1 MSLINKIFK
10 KYFLIL
16 FLFFSF
22 ANIFAQEKVELIHA
36 DSLTGRTENGVIV
49 REAQGNVQFKQG
61 NITVYCNSATQY
73 PDQNKVDLRGN
84 VKIYQDTLSLFTSR
98 GVYYGNEKRATG
110 ENGVTLKD
118 PNATLRADNGVYYFN
133 DSKAV
138 FHGDVI
144 IINPQYKITST
155 DLTYLRNT
163 EDSFAKGNVVVTTDS
178 AIIKAEN
185 IDFYKRQFK
194 TFAYEKVVIDSD
206 STLIYSD
213 TLTNY
218 SDRKES
224 FASGNVRVESLN
236 NNTILY
242 GNTLE
247 NYELKNYTKLAG
259 KSKLVQIDK
268 TNPDTLYIY
277 SSYMEAFR
285 VKPEYY
291 IATDNVEIIRTKFSS
306 KCGRG
311 IYFKDSS
318 KIAMEKE
325 PIVWQDNMQITGDSI
340 YAELP
345 GNKLQSIFV
354 KKLNIPESKA
364 SFLISQGDANFADRY
379 DQIRS
384 RDISIYI
391 NDDKVDSIQAI
402 SNASSIYFIYEDK
415 KANGINNS
423 EGDNIYI
430 YFDRAEN
437 AVSKIKIEKS
447 VKGVYSPETEMVGA
461 NLSLP
466 GFNPRTDKPI
476 RR

>member
-1 MSLINKIFK
+1 MIHKKI
-10 KYFLIL
+10 KYCLA
-16 FLFFSF
+16 FLFVFSF
-22 ANIFAQEKVELIHA
+22 ANAFAQEKVELIHA
-36 DSLTGRTENGVIV
+36 DSLTGRSENGQLI

-61 NITVYCNSATQY
+61 NITVFCNSATQF
-73 PDQNKVDLRGN
+73 PDQNKVELRGN
-84 VKIYQDTLSLFTSR
+84 VKIYQDTMSLFTSK

-110 ENGVTLKD
+110 EGGVTLKD
-118 PNATLRADNGVYYFN
+118 PNATLRANSGVYFFEQA
-133 DSKAV
+133 KAD

-155 DLTYLRNT
+155 HLTYLRNT
-163 EDSFAKGNVVVTTDS
+163 EDSFAKGNVIVTTDS

-218 SDRKES
+218 SDKKES
-224 FASGNVRVESLN
+224 YASGNVRVESLN

-242 GNTLE
+242 GNILE

-268 TNPDTLYIY
+268 TNPDTLFIY
-277 SSYMEAFR
+277 SSFMEAFR
-285 VKPEYY
+285 TKPEYY
-291 IATDNVEIIRTKFSS
+291 IATDSVEIIRTNFYS

-318 KIAMEKE
+318 KLAMEKE
-325 PIVWQDNMQITGDSI
+325 PIVWQDNMQLTGASI

-354 KKLNIPESKA
+354 RKINIPNTKP
-364 SFLISQGDANFADRY
+364 SFMISQGDSLFADRY

-384 RDISIYI
+384 RDISVYI
-391 NDDKVDSIQAI
+391 QDDKVDSVVAT

-415 KANGINNS
+415 KANGVNNS

-437 AVSKIKIEKS
+437 SVSKIRIEKS
-447 VKGVYSPETEMVGA
+447 VKGVYSPEAEIGKVA
-461 NLSLP
+461 LALP
-466 GFNPRTDKPI
+466 GFTPRNDKPI

>member
-1 MSLINKIFK
+1 VYLINKYCLI
-10 KYFLIL
+10 IL
-16 FLFFSF
+16 FFFF
-22 ANIFAQEKVELIHA
+22 GAKLFAQEKVELIHA
-36 DSLTGRTENGVIV
+36 DSLSGSTENGVTLRI
-49 REAQGNVQFKQG
+49 ASGNVQFKQG
-61 NITVYCNSATQY
+61 NITVYCNSATQFI
-73 PDQNKVDLRGN
+73 DQNKVELRGN
-84 VKIYQDTLSLFTSR
+84 VKIYQDTLSLFTSK
-98 GVYYGNEKRATG
+98 GVYYGNEKRAMG

-118 PNATLRADNGVYYFN
+118 PNATLRANNGVYFFDN
-133 DSKAV
+133 AKAE

-144 IINPQYKITST
+144 IINPEYKITST
-155 DLTYLRNT
+155 HLTYLRNT

-178 AIIKAEN
+178 AVVTAEN

-213 TLTNY
+213 TLTHF
-218 SDRKES
+218 SDKKES
-224 FASGNVRVESLN
+224 FANGNVKVESLN
-236 NNTILY
+236 NNTVLF

-259 KSKLVQIDK
+259 KSKLIQIDK

-277 SSYMEAFR
+277 SSVMEAFR

-291 IATDNVEIIRTKFSS
+291 IATDSVEIIRTNFYS

-311 IYFKDSS
+311 IYYKDSA
-318 KIAMEKE
+318 KVALEKE

-354 KKLNIPESKA
+354 KKLSIPNSKP
-364 SFLISQGDANFADRY
+364 SFLISNNDSLFADRF
-379 DQIRS
+379 DQIRA

-391 NDDKVDSIQAI
+391 WDDKVDSIRAI
-402 SNASSIYFIYEDK
+402 SNASSIYFIYESR
-415 KANGINNS
+415 KANGVNNS

-430 YFDRAEN
+430 YFDRVEN
-437 AVSKIKIEKS
+437 NVSKIKIEKS
-447 VKGVYSPETEMVGA
+447 VKGVYSPEAEINSVVLT
-461 NLSLP
+461 LP
-466 GFNPRTDKPI
+466 GFLPRSDKPV

>member
-1 MSLINKIFK
+1 MCSINKYI
-10 KYFLIL
+10 LIL
-16 FLFFSF
+16 LFSFSF

-36 DSLTGRTENGVIV
+36 DSLSGKTENGVLV
-49 REAQGNVQFKQG
+49 REASGNVQFKQG

-84 VKIYQDTLSLFTSR
+84 VKIYQDTLSLFTSH

-110 ENGVTLKD
+110 DNGVTLKD
-118 PNATLRADNGVYYFN
+118 PNATLRANNGIYYF
-133 DSKAV
+133 DEAKAV

-178 AIIKAEN
+178 AVIKAQN

-213 TLTNY
+213 TLTHY
-218 SDRKES
+218 SNTKES
-224 FASGNVRVESLN
+224 FAVSNVRVESLN
-236 NNTILY
+236 NNTVLY

-268 TNPDTLYIY
+268 KSNDTLFIY
-277 SSYMEAFR
+277 SSFMEAFR
-285 VKPEYY
+285 IKPEYY
-291 IATDNVEIIRTKFSS
+291 IATDSVEIIRTDFFS

-318 KIAMEKE
+318 KLALEKE

-340 YAELP
+340 FADLP

-354 KKLNIPESKA
+354 KKLNIPNSKA
-364 SFLISQGDANFADRY
+364 SFLISQGDSLFNDRF
-379 DQIRS
+379 DQLRS

-391 NDDKVDSIQAI
+391 QDDKVDSIKAV
-402 SNASSIYFIYEDK
+402 SNASSIYFIYEEK
-415 KANGINNS
+415 KANGVNNS
-423 EGDNIYI
+423 EGENIYI
-430 YFDRAEN
+430 YFDKAEN
-437 AVSKIKIEKS
+437 NVGKIKIEKS
-447 VKGVYSPETEMVGA
+447 VKGVYSPETDINNVA
-461 NLSLP
+461 LTLP
-466 GFNPRTDKPI
+466 GFIPRTDKPI

>member
-1 MSLINKIFK
+1 MLNKKI
-10 KYFLIL
+10 KYYFIIL
-16 FLFFSF
+16 FIFSF
-22 ANIFAQEKVELIHA
+22 ANLFAQEKVELIHA
-36 DSLTGRTENGVIV
+36 DSLTGRTENGVII

-61 NITVYCNSATQY
+61 NITVFCNSATQY

-98 GVYYGNEKRATG
+98 GVYYGNEKKATG
-110 ENGVTLKD
+110 EGGVTLKD
-118 PNATLRADNGVYYFN
+118 PNATLRANSGVYFF
-133 DSKAV
+133 DQAKAD
-138 FHGDVI
+138 FQGDVI
-144 IINPQYKITST
+144 IINPEYRITSAY
-155 DLTYLRNT
+155 LTYLRNT
-163 EDSFAKGNVVVTTDS
+163 EDSFAKGNVIVTTDS

-185 IDFYKRQFK
+185 IDFFKRQFK
-194 TFAYEKVVIDSD
+194 TFAYEKVVINSD

-213 TLTNY
+213 TLTNF
-218 SDRKES
+218 SDKKES
-224 FASGNVRVESLN
+224 YAAGNVRVESLN

-242 GNTLE
+242 GNILE
-247 NYELKNYTKLAG
+247 NYELRNYTKIAG
-259 KSKLVQIDK
+259 RSKLVQIDK
-268 TNPDTLYIY
+268 TNPDTLFIY
-277 SSYMEAFR
+277 SSVMEAFR
-285 VKPEYY
+285 TKPEYY
-291 IATDNVEIIRTKFSS
+291 IATDSEEIIRTNFYS

-318 KIAMEKE
+318 KMAMEKE

-354 KKLNIPESKA
+354 KKLDIPDSKA
-364 SFLISQGDANFADRY
+364 SFLISQGDSLFSDRY

-384 RDISIYI
+384 RDISIFI
-391 NDDKVDSIQAI
+391 NDDKVDSIQAV
-402 SNASSIYFIYEDK
+402 SNASSIYFIYEDR

-437 AVSKIKIEKS
+437 TVSKIKIERS
-447 VKGVYSPETEMVGA
+447 VKGVYSPEEQITTVS
-461 NLSLP
+461 LTLP
-466 GFNPRTDKPI
+466 GFIPRTDKPV

>member
-1 MSLINKIFK
+1 MFLIN

-16 FLFFSF
+16 IFIFSF
-22 ANIFAQEKVELIHA
+22 SCAFAQQEKVELIHA
-36 DSLTGRTENGVIV
+36 DSLSGRTENGVLV

-84 VKIYQDTLSLFTSR
+84 VKIYQDTVSLFTSH

-110 ENGVTLKD
+110 DNGVTLKD
-118 PNATLRADNGVYYFN
+118 PNATLRANNGIYYF
-133 DSKAV
+133 DEAKAV

-144 IINPQYKITST
+144 IVNPGYKITST

-163 EDSFAKGNVVVTTDS
+163 EDSFAKGNVIVTTDS
-178 AIIKAEN
+178 AVIKAQN

-213 TLTNY
+213 TLTHY
-218 SDRKES
+218 SNIKES
-224 FASGNVRVESLN
+224 FAVGNVRVESLN

-242 GNTLE
+242 GSTLE

-259 KSKLVQIDK
+259 RSKLIQIDK
-268 TNPDTLYIY
+268 KSNDTLFIY
-277 SSYMEAFR
+277 SSFMEAFR
-285 VKPEYY
+285 IKPEYY
-291 IATDNVEIIRTKFSS
+291 IATDSVEIIRTNFFS

-318 KIAMEKE
+318 KLALEKD

-340 YAELP
+340 FADLP
-345 GNKLQSIFV
+345 GNKLQSLFV
-354 KKLNIPESKA
+354 KKLNIPNSKA
-364 SFLISQGDANFADRY
+364 SFLISQGDSLFADRF
-379 DQIRS
+379 DQLRS
-384 RDISIYI
+384 RDISVYI
-391 NDDKVDSIQAI
+391 QDDKVDSIKAL
-402 SNASSIYFIYEDK
+402 SNASSIYFIYEAK
-415 KANGINNS
+415 KANGVNNS

-430 YFDRAEN
+430 YFDTAEN
-437 AVSKIKIEKS
+437 NVGKIKIEKS
-447 VKGVYSPETEMVGA
+447 VKGVYSPETDINDVA
-461 NLSLP
+461 LTLP
-466 GFNPRTDKPI
+466 GFIPRTDKPV

>member
-1 MSLINKIFK
+1 MI
-10 KYFLIL
+10 IL
-16 FLFFSF
+16 FILFS
-22 ANIFAQEKVELIHA
+22 ANIFAQDKVELIHA
-36 DSLTGRTENGVIV
+36 DSLTGKNENGVLV

-61 NITVYCNSATQY
+61 NITVFCNSATQY

-84 VKIYQDTLSLFTSR
+84 VKIYQDTLSLFTSK
-98 GVYYGNEKRATG
+98 GIYYGNEKRATG
-110 ENGVTLKD
+110 EGGVTLKD
-118 PNATLRADNGVYYFN
+118 PNATLRANSGVYFF
-133 DSKAV
+133 DQAKAD

-163 EDSFAKGNVVVTTDS
+163 EDSFAKGNVIVTTDS

-185 IDFYKRQFK
+185 INFYKRQFK
-194 TFAYEKVVIDSD
+194 TFAWEKVVIDSD

-213 TLTNY
+213 TLTHY
-218 SDRKES
+218 SDKKES
-224 FASGNVRVESLN
+224 YAAGNVKVNSLN

-242 GNTLE
+242 GNILE

-268 TNPDTLYIY
+268 TTPDTLYIY

-285 VKPEYY
+285 TKPEYY
-291 IATDNVEIIRTKFSS
+291 IATDSVEIIRTNFYS

-318 KIAMEKE
+318 KVAMEKE

-354 KKLNIPESKA
+354 KKLNIPNTKP
-364 SFLISQGDANFADRY
+364 SFMISQGDSSFADRF

-384 RDISIYI
+384 RDISVYI
-391 NDDKVDSIQAI
+391 QDDKVDSIKAI
-402 SNASSIYFIYEDK
+402 SNASSIYFIYEEK
-415 KANGINNS
+415 KANGVNNS

-430 YFDRAEN
+430 YFDRTEN
-437 AVSKIKIEKS
+437 TVSKIRIEKG
-447 VKGVYSPETEMVGA
+447 VKGVYSPETDIGKVT
-461 NLSLP
+461 LTLP
-466 GFNPRTDKPI
+466 GFIPRNDKPI